1 MLFEPKIHTKTVAL
15 NGKGTIIRCMKRYH
29 RLLYAFVVVTI
40 VFATIYAVMQQQNR
54 QQANDMP
61 TMIATEAAAQLNN
74 GLSLTGLAVGKV
86 DVRTS
91 LMPFLT
97 VYDKQGKVVAGS
109 GWLLGK
115 VAQLPTGVVQHA
127 TLGKNHYVT
136 WSPATGLRFATA
148 TVATEKYYVVGA
160 QSLKSTEHRI
170 DQLGWLVL
178 YGYIIALA
186 AVVWAYVFSKPAC
199 GCGCCGADSVCTPP
213 ADKPKKHPKS

>member
-1 MLFEPKIHTKTVAL
+1 
-15 NGKGTIIRCMKRYH
+15 MKKYH
-29 RLLYAFVVVTI
+29 RLLCAFVVVTI
-40 VFATIYAVMQQQNR
+40 VFGTIYAVMQQQNR

-61 TMIATEAAAQLNN
+61 TMIATEAATQLSN

-109 GWLLGK
+109 GWLSGK
-115 VAQLPTGVVQHA
+115 VAQLPAGVVQHA

-136 WSPATGLRFATA
+136 WSPAAGLRFATA

-160 QSLKSTEHRI
+160 QSLRSTEHRI

-186 AVVWAYVFSKPAC
+186 AVAWAYVFSKPECLC
-199 GCGCCGADSVCTPP
+199 GCGELQGK
-213 ADKPKKHPKS
+213 KPNNHHIS